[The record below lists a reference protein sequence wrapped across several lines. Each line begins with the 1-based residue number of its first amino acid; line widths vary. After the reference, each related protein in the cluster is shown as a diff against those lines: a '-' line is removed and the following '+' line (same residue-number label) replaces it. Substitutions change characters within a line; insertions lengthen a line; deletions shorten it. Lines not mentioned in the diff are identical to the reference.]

1 MLEENK
7 ELGQQTKEIAILNDI
22 NSFFCLVPVHFLIF
36 SMVAL
41 LYHMT
46 DQKQRTLIRCYQ
58 LKSLK
63 WKNCH
68 KLVGWRRPFEIVF
81 YQKVVLHNDH
91 WCFLLTTDCMNLLIR
106 VKVIQIYCR
115 VHMLFS
121 TLFLFRTL
129 KYQGIIIPLP
139 HLY

>member
-46 DQKQRTLIRCYQ
+46 D
-58 LKSLK
+58 
-63 WKNCH
+63 
-68 KLVGWRRPFEIVF
+68 
-81 YQKVVLHNDH
+81 
-91 WCFLLTTDCMNLLIR
+91 
-106 VKVIQIYCR
+106 
-115 VHMLFS
+115 
-121 TLFLFRTL
+121 
-129 KYQGIIIPLP
+129 
-139 HLY
+139 